1 MNNTTRMQIVEGA
14 VAKVKEFIAAAEPY
28 STSGT
33 PNLEG
38 LQLQEVAVADEEM
51 AAIIE
56 EVRQAIKVDEGR
68 AALFEAAVGLVET
81 LLKKGL
87 VFLSV

>member
-1 MNNTTRMQIVEGA
+1 MNDTTRTQIVEGA
-14 VAKVKEFIAAAEPY
+14 VAKVEEFIAAAEPY

-33 PNLEG
+33 PNLER
-38 LQLQEVAVADEEM
+38 LQLQEVAVTDEEI

-56 EVRQAIKVDEGR
+56 EVWRAIRVDEGR

-87 VFLSV
+87 VFLGV

>member
-1 MNNTTRMQIVEGA
+1 M
-14 VAKVKEFIAAAEPY
+14 
-28 STSGT
+28 
-33 PNLEG
+33 
-38 LQLQEVAVADEEM
+38 QEVAVADEEM

>member
-1 MNNTTRMQIVEGA
+1 MNNTTKTQIVEGA
-14 VAKVKEFIAAAEPY
+14 VAKVNELIAAAEPY

-33 PNLEG
+33 PNLDG
-38 LQLQEVAVADEEM
+38 LQLQEVAVTDEEI
-51 AAIIE
+51 AVITE
-56 EVRQAIKVDEGR
+56 EVRQAIRVDEGR
-68 AALFEAAVGLVET
+68 AALFEAAVWLVET